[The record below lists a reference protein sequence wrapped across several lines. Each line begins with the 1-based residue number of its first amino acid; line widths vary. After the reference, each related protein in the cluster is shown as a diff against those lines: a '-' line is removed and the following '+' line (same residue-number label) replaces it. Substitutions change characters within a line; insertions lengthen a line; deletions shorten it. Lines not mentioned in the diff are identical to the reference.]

1 MVCKPVVSRQ
11 SVISLDLVMEL
22 SIDNINIGIFPAMKN
37 QSYEYIILNSKPNTI
52 YSFNVTDSKMS
63 LYGHSSFPQINNKKY
78 YEELRLNFNSKSP
91 NNKIEMVKY
100 AGRLTFDTSGKLKSW
115 NNSSGHFKP
124 LANNAHIVGLE
135 MSKFEKHGQVMT
147 WAKIASRRK

>member
-11 SVISLDLVMEL
+11 SVISPDLVIHF

-52 YSFNVTDSKMS
+52 YLFNVTDSKMG

-78 YEELRLNFNSKSP
+78 YEELKMQK
-91 NNKIEMVKY
+91 NNINNIKMVKY

-124 LANNAHIVGLE
+124 SANNSHIVGLE